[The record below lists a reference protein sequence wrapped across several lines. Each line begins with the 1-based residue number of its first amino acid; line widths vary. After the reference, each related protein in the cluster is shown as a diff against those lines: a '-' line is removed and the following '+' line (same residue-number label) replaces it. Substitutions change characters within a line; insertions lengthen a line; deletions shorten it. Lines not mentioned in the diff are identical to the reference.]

1 MYLLLNQIN
10 LSTVVVVFAD
20 KFATQ
25 KLMDAAGRLGTIGR
39 FVWILCDAWSATSSH
54 RGVDIILKEPK
65 ASNSKTARW
74 NNNEQINI
82 SLKFILRQAFW

>member
-1 MYLLLNQIN
+1 MCLLLRQIN

-20 KFATQ
+20 KSMTQ
-25 KLMDAAGRLGTIGR
+25 KLMDAAGRIGIIGR

-65 ASNSKTARW
+65 SGNSKAAHW
-74 NNNEQINI
+74 NNNEQIN
-82 SLKFILRQAFW
+82 FILCQAF

>member
-1 MYLLLNQIN
+1 MCPVLSQIN

-20 KFATQ
+20 KSVTQ
-25 KLMDAAGRLGTIGR
+25 KLMDAAGRLGIIGR

-65 ASNSKTARW
+65 AGNSKTAHRS
-74 NNNEQINI
+74 NNEQINI
-82 SLKFILRQAFW
+82 SFKFILCQTF